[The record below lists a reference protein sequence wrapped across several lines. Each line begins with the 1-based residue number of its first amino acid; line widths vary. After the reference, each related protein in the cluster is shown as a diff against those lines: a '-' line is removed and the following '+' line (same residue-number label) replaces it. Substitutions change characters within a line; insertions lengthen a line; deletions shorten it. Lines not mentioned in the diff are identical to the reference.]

1 MKKIAKI
8 TFCLSIVFIIF
19 IQFRHLSSALKP
31 NYYINTNL
39 KFYNNKQDF
48 FKDNLNSELLFRNSD
63 ISTISVSI
71 IRNGNSKDCEVYLSW
86 SGSYVFTH
94 FRFKKMVISN
104 NSLLIPKTYAV
115 IGDGKKFKNFIAIP
129 ASKVGSVKISDI
141 KLATS
146 IKEASVKTEGLYGNS
161 MTKGWLAAYEFSG
174 LVKIN

>member
-63 ISTISVSI
+63 ISTISV
-71 IRNGNSKDCEVYLSW
+71 
-86 SGSYVFTH
+86 
-94 FRFKKMVISN
+94 
-104 NSLLIPKTYAV
+104 
-115 IGDGKKFKNFIAIP
+115 
-129 ASKVGSVKISDI
+129 
-141 KLATS
+141 
-146 IKEASVKTEGLYGNS
+146 
-161 MTKGWLAAYEFSG
+161 
-174 LVKIN
+174 